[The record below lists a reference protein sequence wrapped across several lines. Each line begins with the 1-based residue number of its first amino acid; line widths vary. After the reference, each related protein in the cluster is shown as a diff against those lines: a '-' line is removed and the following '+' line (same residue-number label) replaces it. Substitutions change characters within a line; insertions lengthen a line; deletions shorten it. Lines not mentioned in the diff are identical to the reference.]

1 MIKFL
6 FDFFSYFYS
15 EYDVHR
21 DNKDLNLSFI
31 WNYPE
36 RMSEIEKVIVFLTNK
51 DVYFG
56 LGGHSVSILFN
67 DLDEKQLNTAY
78 IFLKDMIRKNHT
90 DSNYIEVI
98 FDTIRTNVQIKHDE
112 LFLYFLSVNN
122 DVEFFSKI
130 DWVGNPGV
138 QMGDVIWGELHA
150 KRWEK
155 VLNILNASPD
165 QLSFI
170 PIKSFLK
177 KRIQS
182 EYNSAES
189 ERMRN
194 FIRPDRR

>member
-1 MIKFL
+1 MKDIIK
-6 FDFFSYFYS
+6 
-15 EYDVHR
+15 
-21 DNKDLNLSFI
+21 
-31 WNYPE
+31 
-36 RMSEIEKVIVFLTNK
+36 
-51 DVYFG
+51 
-56 LGGHSVSILFN
+56 
-67 DLDEKQLNTAY
+67 
-78 IFLKDMIRKNHT
+78 KNHT
-90 DSNYIEVI
+90 NRTYIEVI

-112 LFLYFLSVNN
+112 LFLYFLSINN
-122 DVEFFSKI
+122 DVEFFKTI

-170 PIKSFLK
+170 PIKNFLK

-189 ERMRN
+189 ERMMN
-194 FIRPDRR
+194 FTRPDRR

>member
-1 MIKFL
+1 M
-6 FDFFSYFYS
+6 
-15 EYDVHR
+15 
-21 DNKDLNLSFI
+21 
-31 WNYPE
+31 
-36 RMSEIEKVIVFLTNK
+36 
-51 DVYFG
+51 
-56 LGGHSVSILFN
+56 
-67 DLDEKQLNTAY
+67 
-78 IFLKDMIRKNHT
+78 
-90 DSNYIEVI
+90 I
-98 FDTIRTNVQIKHDE
+98 FDTIRTNMQVKHDE
-112 LFLYFLSVNN
+112 FFLCFLNLNN
-122 DVEFFSKI
+122 DVKFFKTI

-155 VLNILNASPD
+155 VLNILNTSKD

-182 EYNSAES
+182 EYNRAED